1 MKKAVAILCVLTMV
15 FTLAACGAPKP
26 EPVVEKFCEAMKNYD
41 TAGMNACLARSY
53 EDIGEISEDDEDM
66 PESIWSYIKESAGNI
81 KYTVKEAEVDGEKA
95 TVAVDFTYTDVSEAM
110 AEALG
115 QYILAAFGAAFSDDV
130 SDEALMKVFGDA
142 FDSAVES
149 IGTKTASKTIVF
161 DCALKDGQWLITDMP
176 KDIEYVLT
184 SNAITPLEELNSLG
198 EGEEINEEDYT
209 WADVPLGTEIQL
221 STMKITVLECSEEN
235 TISGSWDSATADE
248 GTKFIVFKLKVENT
262 TNDTVEFSA
271 PPLYDKQGRHYE
283 EYEDAGWVLDEEFS
297 YTELAPNMPQTGT
310 CVYNVPQDCSGYYLA
325 VIKDGTDNAFRLS
338 GK

>member
-1 MKKAVAILCVLTMV
+1 MCLLR
-15 FTLAACGAPKP
+15 LL
-26 EPVVEKFCEAMKNYD
+26 FCN
-41 TAGMNACLARSY
+41 
-53 EDIGEISEDDEDM
+53 
-66 PESIWSYIKESAGNI
+66 
-81 KYTVKEAEVDGEKA
+81 
-95 TVAVDFTYTDVSEAM
+95 
-110 AEALG
+110 
-115 QYILAAFGAAFSDDV
+115 
-130 SDEALMKVFGDA
+130 
-142 FDSAVES
+142 
-149 IGTKTASKTIVF
+149 
-161 DCALKDGQWLITDMP
+161 
-176 KDIEYVLT
+176 VLT

-198 EGEEINEEDYT
+198 EGEEINEDDYT

-310 CVYNVPQDCSGYYLA
+310 CVYNVPQDCNGYYLA